1 MGGSRHDKSRKPG
14 INPKLSG
21 HIDCTHGRDLYWL
34 MMLVISERAALMP
47 VITPHGTRYYAIVSS
62 MSPRRWR
69 RFGASSWVNG
79 SKACADGKGSDGFH
93 TATALLEQGEAE
105 GLFSLGARQS
115 GICSLL
121 NMCTGKMERNET
133 WDADVVI
140 NHHIHD
146 ADREDPSVIA
156 AIGAVY
162 CAGTRSPF

>member
-1 MGGSRHDKSRKPG
+1 MNTCMIKAPKTTTARSESVSSVKGSLWIEHDVPQQPSQSAATAVRSRSGFISMGGSRHDKSRKPG

-79 SKACADGKGSDGFH
+79 SKS
-93 TATALLEQGEAE
+93 QG
-105 GLFSLGARQS
+105 R
-115 GICSLL
+115 
-121 NMCTGKMERNET
+121 
-133 WDADVVI
+133 
-140 NHHIHD
+140 
-146 ADREDPSVIA
+146 
-156 AIGAVY
+156 
-162 CAGTRSPF
+162 